1 MKKLS
6 LLVIALLSTVYVSA
20 QTDTIPQPPSKPIF
34 SDSLVTAVKEK
45 YNINCDWAETVRT
58 HVEQFGY
65 EEIIIHYSTMA
76 SYVHGWEVIYTKD
89 EIIDMEKGMFVPF
102 QQVQKA
108 IISYMEALRD

>member
-6 LLVIALLSTVYVSA
+6 LMFALAFVSLSAYA
-20 QTDTIPQPPSKPIF
+20 QTDTLRTPPSKPVF

-45 YNINCDWAETVRT
+45 YNLSCDWAETVRS
-58 HVEQFGY
+58 HVEEFGY
-65 EEIIIHYSTMA
+65 DEIIIHYSTMA
-76 SYVHGWEVIYTKD
+76 SYVHGWEVVYTRE
-89 EIIDMEKGMFVPF
+89 EIIDMEAGLFVPF

>member
-6 LLVIALLSTVYVSA
+6 LVFVFALVSIALYS
-20 QTDTIPQPPSKPIF
+20 QTDTVPQPPSKPIF

-65 EEIIIHYSTMA
+65 DEIIIHYSTMA